1 MDLSFIVS
9 TTVKELDAREPF
21 FYLWTSHLENHQF
34 YFKDESQFHFLSFLS
49 SFYSLRQLVAAGR
62 KKERWIVYAEG
73 VVIPPVLKYGLYVYS
88 PLSRASWSICIYTI
102 I

>member
-1 MDLSFIVS
+1 MDLSFIVL

-21 FYLWTSHLENHQF
+21 FHLWASHLENHQF

-49 SFYSLRQLVAAGR
+49 SFYSLRQLIATGR

-73 VVIPPVLKYGLYVYS
+73 VVIPPVRELLL
-88 PLSRASWSICIYTI
+88 PTFH
-102 I
+102 